1 MIECEKIRNF
11 NKLFFK
17 NQYNH
22 LIHNDKFNNF
32 RMINFIKNY
41 NIDYNLYLVAN
52 ELYKHDEL
60 NIFYYYEN
68 IYEQKQ
74 LFYDE
79 HDPFIIK
86 RKQLFEQLQTFN
98 LGISR
103 LKQFI
108 NFKYKKAKNETNLY
122 GEKFKNSH
130 IEIIE
135 NGSKYRFDFFE
146 MYNIV
151 DSCFK
156 QICEGVPVILN
167 IKNPYTN
174 ENFSYHNII
183 NIYFRLI
190 TNGRIPKYFYLY
202 FHNNLSKIEIYN
214 QYHFNLFID
223 VMKYSFLNLT
233 IKLKIDYIDKMLNY
247 CNYYS
252 FIHKSTTFKIE
263 HLSNIGL
270 KYYLALKIINHY
282 GTDYH
287 DVYFEYIEVCRE
299 KLNLLRTSNLL
310 TSTNYSIRSC

>member
-1 MIECEKIRNF
+1 MLEPEEIRNF
-11 NKLFFK
+11 NKLFFESK
-17 NQYNH
+17 YDN
-22 LIHNDKFNNF
+22 LLHNDRYNNF
-32 RMINFIKNY
+32 RMINVVRKDD
-41 NIDYNLYLVAN
+41 IDYDLYLVVN

-122 GEKFKNSH
+122 GEKFKRFH
-130 IEIIE
+130 MEILE
-135 NGSKYRFDFFE
+135 NGSKYKFDFFE

-151 DSCFK
+151 GSCFK

-174 ENFSYHNII
+174 EKFSYHNII
-183 NIYFRLI
+183 NIYFLLMSY
-190 TNGRIPKYFYLY
+190 GRIPKYFYLY
-202 FHNNLSKIEIYN
+202 FQNNLSKIEIYN
-214 QYHFNLFID
+214 QYHFNLFVD
-223 VMKYSFLNLT
+223 VMKYRFLNLT
-233 IKLKIDYIDKMLNY
+233 TNIKIDYIDKMLNY

-252 FIHKSTTFKIE
+252 FIHKNSAFKME
-263 HLSNIGL
+263 YLCNIGL
-270 KYYLALKIINHY
+270 RYYLALKIINHY

-287 DVYFEYIEVCRE
+287 DIYFEYIEECRN
-299 KLNLLRTSNLL
+299 KLNLLRKTNF
-310 TSTNYSIRSC
+310 TFSTNYKIRNY

>member
-41 NIDYNLYLVAN
+41 NIDYNLYLVVN